1 MHIASRPIGSQQ
13 PPYIIAELGVNHD
26 GSIDRA
32 IELTRACA
40 HAGANAIKL
49 QLFDASMLMS
59 RASVLA
65 AYQKNAGESDAIAML
80 QRLQLSIADM
90 EPVVQLAHSLRLH
103 AIVTVFSVELVA
115 VAEKL
120 PWDAYKTA
128 SPDIINKPLLD
139 ELARTGKPIIVST
152 GASTLQE
159 VGRALSW
166 LRACRDRLS
175 VLQCVSSYPTA
186 LENAE
191 LGGITAIQDIFDGPV
206 GYSDHTQAI
215 ETGAMAIVGGACM
228 LEKHVTY
235 DRTAPGPDHA
245 ASLTPEMFHDYRVLA
260 HRAMQHCFPLADR
273 GTGGIVT
280 PHAGDD
286 ASGHD
291 MVEAMR
297 EMLSRVPKT
306 KRVLDIEN
314 DVRRVSRQSV
324 VSVRALAAGDVLTR
338 DDLTIKRPGTGV
350 PAFELEHVIGRQLA
364 RHVEADMPLQATDL
378 VIQLT

>member
-26 GSIDRA
+26 GDVERA
-32 IELTRACA
+32 LELTRACA
-40 HAGANAIKL
+40 HAGVNAIKL
-49 QLFDASMLMS
+49 QLFDARMLMS

-65 AYQKNAGESDAIAML
+65 AYQKNAGEQDPVAML
-80 QRLQLSIADM
+80 QRLQLSIDQM
-90 EPVVQLAHSLRLH
+90 GPVVQLAHALRLH
-103 AIVTVFSVELVA
+103 AIVTVFSVELVEL
-115 VAEKL
+115 AERL

-139 ELARTGKPIIVST
+139 ELAKTGKPVIVST

-166 LRACRDRLS
+166 LRNARGRLS
-175 VLQCVSSYPTA
+175 VLQCVSSYPTSV
-186 LENAE
+186 ENAE
-191 LGGITAIQDIFDGPV
+191 LGGIAALQDIFDGPV

-215 ETGAMAIVGGACM
+215 ETGAMAVVGGACI

-235 DRTAPGPDHA
+235 DRHAPGPDHA
-245 ASLTPEMFHDYRVLA
+245 ASLTPEMLHDYRVLA
-260 HRAMQHCFPLADR
+260 HRAMQHCFPLADA
-273 GTGGIVT
+273 GVGGIVT

-286 ASGHD
+286 TSGHE

-297 EMLSRVPKT
+297 DALARLPKV
-306 KRVLDIEN
+306 KRVLDIEQ

-324 VSVRALAAGDVLTR
+324 VSRCALPAGHTLQR

-350 PAFELEHVIGRQLA
+350 PAHELEHVVGKRLIRP
-364 RHVEADMPLQATDL
+364 VEADMPLNAVD
-378 VIQLT
+378 IEP

>member
-26 GSIDRA
+26 GNVERA
-32 IELTRACA
+32 LELTRACA

-49 QLFDASMLMS
+49 QLFDAHMLIS

-65 AYQKNAGESDAIAML
+65 AYQKNAGEQDPLAML
-80 QRLQLSIADM
+80 QRLQLSIDQMA
-90 EPVVQLAHSLRLH
+90 PVVQLAHSLRLH

-115 VAEKL
+115 LAEQL

-139 ELARTGKPIIVST
+139 ELAQTGKPIIVST

-159 VGRALSW
+159 VGRALGW
-166 LRACRDRLS
+166 LRSARGRLS
-175 VLQCVSSYPTA
+175 VLQCVSSYPTSV
-186 LENAE
+186 ENAE
-191 LGGITAIQDIFDGPV
+191 LGGISALQDIFDGPV

-215 ETGAMAIVGGACM
+215 ETGAMAVVGGACI

-235 DRTAPGPDHA
+235 DRHAAGPDHA

-260 HRAMQHCFPLADR
+260 HRAMQHCFPLAD
-273 GTGGIVT
+273 GGSGGIVT

-286 ASGHD
+286 TSGHE
-291 MVEAMR
+291 MVDAMR
-297 EMLSRVPKT
+297 DAFERLPKV
-306 KRVLDIEN
+306 KRVLEIEN

-324 VSVRALAAGDVLTR
+324 VAKAQLPAGHVLR
-338 DDLTIKRPGTGV
+338 REDLTIKRPGTGL
-350 PAFELEHVIGRQLA
+350 PAYELDHILGKPLR
-364 RHVEADMPLQATDL
+364 RPVEADMPLSPDD
-378 VIQLT
+378 IDMK

>member
-26 GSIDRA
+26 GDVERA
-32 IELTRACA
+32 MELTRACA

-49 QLFDASMLMS
+49 QLFDARMLMS

-65 AYQKNAGESDAIAML
+65 AYQKHAGESDPIAML
-80 QRLQLSIADM
+80 QRLQLSVEQM
-90 EPVVQLAHSLRLH
+90 GPVVQLAHSLRLH
-103 AIVTVFSVELVA
+103 AIVTVFSVELVEQ
-115 VAEKL
+115 AEQL

-128 SPDIINKPLLD
+128 SPDIVNKPLLD
-139 ELARTGKPIIVST
+139 ELAKTGKPIIVST

-166 LRACRDRLS
+166 LKSCRGRLG

-186 LENAE
+186 MELAE
-191 LGGITAIQDIFDGPV
+191 LGGIAALQDIFDGPV

-215 ETGAMAIVGGACM
+215 ETGAMAVVGGACV

-235 DRTAPGPDHA
+235 DRRAAGPDHA
-245 ASLTPEMFHDYRVLA
+245 ASLTPEQFHDYRVLA
-260 HRAMQHCFPLADR
+260 HRAMQHCFPLAD
-273 GTGGIVT
+273 GGGGGIVT

-286 ASGHD
+286 TGGHE
-291 MVEAMR
+291 MVESMR
-297 EMLSRVPKT
+297 EALARMPKT
-306 KRVLDIEN
+306 KRVLDIEQ

-324 VSVRALAAGDVLTR
+324 VSVRSLPAGHVLR
-338 DDLTIKRPGTGV
+338 REDLTVKRPGTGL
-350 PAFELEHVIGRQLA
+350 PAYELEHLVGQRLTRA
-364 RHVEADMPLQATDL
+364 VEADMPLQSDDVA
-378 VIQLT
+378 